1 MSAAKRLWGK
11 ALALAM
17 AAVLSFGLAGV
28 VSASVATQEACAAT
42 SVSAVAKQCKGKS
55 ATAKLKNLNSYMKAN
70 FGYKPSS
77 DRPKTIPASKAKA
90 YASSLCKSGRGSCTE
105 WASLYAVAAKS
116 ATKCPVRI
124 VSGTVAGYNDTYHCW
139 VEVKVGGKWL
149 VCDPLQEQ
157 VMKNSVCCK
166 ARKGCKVFKTSTI

>member
-28 VSASVATQEACAAT
+28 VSASVATQEAYAAT

-124 VSGTVAGYNDTYHCW
+124 CTGKVAGYTDYHCW
-139 VEVKVGGKWL
+139 VEVKVKGKLL
-149 VCDPLQEQ
+149 VCDPLQEK
-157 VMKNSVCCK
+157 VKGKSLCCK
-166 ARKGCKVFKTSTI
+166 GRQGCSSVKTSTI